1 MQRIASHLLG
11 VRVRV
16 VAVGQQDHLHRHA
29 LSQQHVDAAQRRPDA
44 CRIPIENHRDVLG
57 EPTNEVNLSRRERR
71 AARRH
76 HVFDPGLVHGH
87 DVRVAFHKEASLLL
101 VDGLFGQM
109 HAIEHL
115 GLVVQDALRR
125 VEVLG
130 DFFVRRQRSPA
141 KPNDPARHIPDREH
155 DTAFE
160 EIPQRAVVPL
170 FAQAGLHEFFG
181 RVARLLRR
189 CGHGVPRIRTVSNHE
204 RVKHVV
210 AKPPFHEVAPSNGL
224 AGVGV
229 PHLVHEPLG
238 RPSHEVGQAF
248 LGGGGRQLLGRGRL
262 FLHLDVVALRKHP
275 QRLWVT
281 GLFQFH

>member
-1 MQRIASHLLG
+1 
-11 VRVRV
+11 
-16 VAVGQQDHLHRHA
+16 
-29 LSQQHVDAAQRRPDA
+29 
-44 CRIPIENHRDVLG
+44 
-57 EPTNEVNLSRRERR
+57 
-71 AARRH
+71 
-76 HVFDPGLVHGH
+76 
-87 DVRVAFHKEASLLL
+87 
-101 VDGLFGQM
+101 M

-170 FAQAGLHEFFG
+170 FAQSGLHEFFG

-189 CGHGVPRIRTVSNHE
+189 CGHGVPRVRTVPNHE
-204 RVKHVV
+204 RVEHVV

-224 AGVGV
+224 SSVGV

-238 RPSHEVGQAF
+238 RPGHEVGQAF
-248 LGGGGRQLLGRGRL
+248 LGGGGRQLLRCGRL
-262 FLHLDVVALRKHP
+262 FLHLDVVALRKNP

-281 GLFQFH
+281 GLFQFHQKRHHVPALAAGKTLENAFGWKDVKRRGFFVRERAQSAQRTARFFQLHMVPHHVFNDGGVHDLIDGFLRNHGV